1 MGPPPGVSCC
11 GGCGSSRLLAW
22 CFLLALSPH
31 APGSRGAE
39 AVWTAYLNVSWRA
52 PQPGVNRTV
61 WELSEEGVYGQD
73 SPLEPVAGVLVPP
86 DGPGALNACNPHTN
100 FTVPTV
106 WGSTVQVSWLALIQ
120 RGGGCTFADKI
131 HLAYERGASG
141 AVIFNFPGTR
151 NEVIPM
157 SHPGAGDIVA
167 IMIGNLKGTKIL
179 HSIQKGVQVTMV
191 IEVGKKHGPWVNHYS
206 IFFVSVS
213 FFIITAATVGYFIFY
228 SARRLRNARA
238 QSRKQRQ
245 LKADAKKA
253 IGRLQLRTLKQGDKE
268 IGPDGDSCAV
278 CIELYKPNDLV
289 RILTCNHI
297 FHKTCVDPWLLEHRT
312 CPMCKCDI
320 LKALGIEVD
329 VEDGSVSLQV
339 PVSNETSNS
348 ASPHEED
355 NHSETASSGYA
366 SVQGADEPPL
376 EEHVQS
382 ANENLQLVNHEA
394 SCVSVDVVPH
404 VDNPTFEEDE
414 TPDHATAVRE
424 IKS

>member
-1 MGPPPGVSCC
+1 MNQKTRYSFFQLLVIFACLLPSTTSFSMNAYVTVTYYNNSSNDTKTETCECGVYGLASRVANAMGVVGIPKDSNNDAC
-11 GGCGSSRLLAW
+11 GYNTNFTITDKPW
-22 CFLLALSPH
+22 IALIE
-31 APGSRGAE
+31 RGNCTFSEKIQTAGRKNAE
-39 AVWTAYLNVSWRA
+39 AVVIYN
-52 PQPGVNRTV
+52 
-61 WELSEEGVYGQD
+61 
-73 SPLEPVAGVLVPP
+73 SPETGNQTIQMA
-86 DGPGALNACNPHTN
+86 N
-100 FTVPTV
+100 F
-106 WGSTVQVSWLALIQ
+106 
-120 RGGGCTFADKI
+120 
-131 HLAYERGASG
+131 
-141 AVIFNFPGTR
+141 
-151 NEVIPM
+151 
-157 SHPGAGDIVA
+157 GAGNIVA

-179 HSIQKGVQVTMV
+179 QSIQRGIQVTMV

-329 VEDGSVSLQV
+329 LEDGSVSLQV
-339 PVSNETSNS
+339 PVSNEASNT

-355 NHSETASSGYA
+355 NRSETASSGYA
-366 SVQGADEPPL
+366 SVQGVDEPPL
-376 EEHVQS
+376 DEHVQS
-382 ANENLQLVNHEA
+382 ANENLQLVNHEVNSVA
-394 SCVSVDVVPH
+394 VDVVPH

-414 TPDHATAVRE
+414 TPDQETPVRE

>member
-1 MGPPPGVSCC
+1 MNQENK
-11 GGCGSSRLLAW
+11 SSF
-22 CFLLALSPH
+22 FLLRVIIFFFKISASFSMN
-31 APGSRGAE
+31 AC
-39 AVWTAYLNVSWRA
+39 V
-52 PQPGVNRTV
+52 TV
-61 WELSEEGVYGQD
+61 TYYDETSNYTTTETCECGVYGLA
-73 SPLEPVAGVLVPP
+73 SPVTNAMGVVGIPKNNNYQAC
-86 DGPGALNACNPHTN
+86 DYNTEFTNAKKP
-100 FTVPTV
+100 
-106 WGSTVQVSWLALIQ
+106 WIALIE
-120 RGGGCTFADKI
+120 RGNCTFSEKIQAASRKNAD
-131 HLAYERGASG
+131 
-141 AVIFNFPGTR
+141 AVVIYNVPQTGNRTIQMANF
-151 NEVIPM
+151 
-157 SHPGAGDIVA
+157 GAGDIVA

-179 HSIQKGVQVTMV
+179 QSIQNGIQVTMV

-329 VEDGSVSLQV
+329 VEDGSVSLQA

-355 NHSETASSGYA
+355 NRSETASSGYA

-376 EEHVQS
+376 EEHVQP

-394 SCVSVDVVPH
+394 SSMRVDVVPH

-414 TPDHATAVRE
+414 SPDQETAVRE

>member
-1 MGPPPGVSCC
+1 MNQETK
-11 GGCGSSRLLAW
+11 SSFQLLVIFT
-22 CFLLALSPH
+22 FLFKITASFSIN
-31 APGSRGAE
+31 AYVTVTYYNETSNYTSAE
-39 AVWTAYLNVSWRA
+39 TC
-52 PQPGVNRTV
+52 
-61 WELSEEGVYGQD
+61 ECGVYGLA
-73 SPLEPVAGVLVPP
+73 SPVANAMGVVGIPK
-86 DGPGALNACNPHTN
+86 NNNYQACDYNTE
-100 FTVPTV
+100 FTYTKKP
-106 WGSTVQVSWLALIQ
+106 WIALIE
-120 RGGGCTFADKI
+120 RGNCTFSEKIQTAGRRNAD
-131 HLAYERGASG
+131 
-141 AVIFNFPGTR
+141 AVVIYNLPETGNQTIQMANF
-151 NEVIPM
+151 
-157 SHPGAGDIVA
+157 GAGDIVA

-179 HSIQKGVQVTMV
+179 QSIQRGIQVTMV

-238 QSRKQRQ
+238 QSRKQ
-245 LKADAKKA
+245 
-253 IGRLQLRTLKQGDKE
+253 E

-289 RILTCNHI
+289 RILTCNHV

-339 PVSNETSNS
+339 PVSNETSSN

-355 NHSETASSGYA
+355 NRSETASSGYA

-376 EEHVQS
+376 EEHAHS

-394 SCVSVDVVPH
+394 NSMAVDVVPH

-414 TPDHATAVRE
+414 SPDQETTVRE

>member
-1 MGPPPGVSCC
+1 MNQESKSSCFRLFVIFTFLFKITVSF
-11 GGCGSSRLLAW
+11 SMN
-22 CFLLALSPH
+22 
-31 APGSRGAE
+31 
-39 AVWTAYLNVSWRA
+39 AYV
-52 PQPGVNRTV
+52 TV
-61 WELSEEGVYGQD
+61 TYYNETNNYTTIETCECGVYGLA
-73 SPLEPVAGVLVPP
+73 SPVANAMGVVGIPK
-86 DGPGALNACNPHTN
+86 NNNYQACDYNTEFTN
-100 FTVPTV
+100 TKKP
-106 WGSTVQVSWLALIQ
+106 WIALIE
-120 RGGGCTFADKI
+120 RGNCTFSEKIETAGRRNAD
-131 HLAYERGASG
+131 
-141 AVIFNFPGTR
+141 AVVIYNGLEAGNQTIQMANF
-151 NEVIPM
+151 
-157 SHPGAGDIVA
+157 GAGDIVA

-179 HSIQKGVQVTMV
+179 QSIQRGIQVTMV

-355 NHSETASSGYA
+355 NRSETASSGYA

-394 SCVSVDVVPH
+394 NSVAVDVVPH

-414 TPDHATAVRE
+414 TSDQDNAVRE

>member
-1 MGPPPGVSCC
+1 MNQGNKFSFF
-11 GGCGSSRLLAW
+11 RLLAIFT
-22 CFLLALSPH
+22 FLLKN
-31 APGSRGAE
+31 
-39 AVWTAYLNVSWRA
+39 TASFSMNAYV
-52 PQPGVNRTV
+52 TV
-61 WELSEEGVYGQD
+61 TYYNETSNHTTTEICECGVYGLA
-73 SPLEPVAGVLVPP
+73 SPVANAMGVVGIPK
-86 DGPGALNACNPHTN
+86 NNNYQACDYNTEFTN
-100 FTVPTV
+100 TKKP
-106 WGSTVQVSWLALIQ
+106 WIALIE
-120 RGGGCTFADKI
+120 RGNCTFSEKIQTAGRRNAD
-131 HLAYERGASG
+131 
-141 AVIFNFPGTR
+141 AVVIYNAPETGNQTIQMANF
-151 NEVIPM
+151 
-157 SHPGAGDIVA
+157 GAGDIVA

-179 HSIQKGVQVTMV
+179 HSIQRNIQVTMV

-297 FHKTCVDPWLLEHRT
+297 FHKACVDPWLLEHRT

-339 PVSNETSNS
+339 PVSNEASNS
-348 ASPHEED
+348 ASSHEED
-355 NHSETASSGYA
+355 NRSETASSGYA

-394 SCVSVDVVPH
+394 NSVAVDVVPH

-414 TPDHATAVRE
+414 TPEQETAVRE